1 MDKTEEYL
9 KKDVSH
15 DAVPEGN
22 PYTKEKLWNKN
33 FINACAAN
41 FLIACSFYLL
51 MPTIPIYLSE
61 QLLVP
66 ESKIGIVLSSYVL
79 ALLLIRP
86 FSGYLVDVYPRKP
99 LFLLGVSLFVAM
111 FFGYYFA
118 VTILFFVVLRFI
130 HGLFWGVST
139 VSANTVAIDI
149 IPPSRRAEGIGF
161 FGVNMNIAMAIAPYI
176 AVNIYESYGFPVLIT
191 SAIAMGVLAVFAV
204 NLIDIPKRKKAA
216 RKPPV
221 SFDRFILIKAI
232 PIFINQLFLSFGWGT
247 LIAFAVLYGKRIGI
261 HNPGIFFL
269 FIAAGIILSR
279 INSGKFVDRGYLHW
293 VMTVAIIAI
302 TIGYL
307 CFASFQNVYSYGLSA
322 FILGLGF
329 GTLFPA
335 LQTIYN
341 NMAPASKRGT
351 ANSTYLTGFDLG
363 IGMGMLFGALLSEYA
378 GFSFMYLVT
387 AGLSLLSLFI
397 YLLNSKAVY
406 DRNKLTRL

>member
-204 NLIDIPKRKKAA
+204 NLIDIPKEKAA

-269 FIAAGIILSR
+269 IYCSR
-279 INSGKFVDRGYLHW
+279 NY
-293 VMTVAIIAI
+293 
-302 TIGYL
+302 
-307 CFASFQNVYSYGLSA
+307 SFKDKLRKICGPWL
-322 FILGLGF
+322 
-329 GTLFPA
+329 PA
-335 LQTIYN
+335 LGYDCCNHCNYHRLPVFCIF
-341 NMAPASKRGT
+341 SEC
-351 ANSTYLTGFDLG
+351 
-363 IGMGMLFGALLSEYA
+363 LFLRS
-378 GFSFMYLVT
+378 FSFYSWFRIRYTVPCFTNNLQQYGT
-387 AGLSLLSLFI
+387 CLKKR
-397 YLLNSKAVY
+397 NSKLNLSH
-406 DRNKLTRL
+406 RI